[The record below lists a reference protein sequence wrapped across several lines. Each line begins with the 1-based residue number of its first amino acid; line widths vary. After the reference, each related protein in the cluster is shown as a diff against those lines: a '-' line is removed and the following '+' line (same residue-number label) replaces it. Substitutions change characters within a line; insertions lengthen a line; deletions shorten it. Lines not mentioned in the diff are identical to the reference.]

1 MDVAISSLD
10 LMLKNKNVDLSNES
24 NADPLKITTT
34 LQVIRD
40 SFLDRLMNEELD
52 GIGCKVESSSTSS
65 YDASIS
71 KLHRKP
77 RVSFF
82 ADNADLDCSFAFSHD
97 SGPLRAQTKA
107 FVCKRFS

>member
-1 MDVAISSLD
+1 MDVALSSLD
-10 LMLKNKNVDLSNES
+10 LMLTNKNLDLSNES
-24 NADPLKITTT
+24 NADPLKITIT

-40 SFLDRLMNEELD
+40 SFLDRLMNEELN

-71 KLHRKP
+71 KLHR
-77 RVSFF
+77 VSSF
-82 ADNADLDCSFAFSHD
+82 ADNAASFAFSHD
-97 SGPLRAQTKA
+97 SMPLRAQTKA